1 MVLSLIGVLVAPFIG
16 LFNLFKGEYFGIS
29 ILTFFTSGSTYSPL
43 AGIFVV
49 LEMICLIVMISFQVL
64 LIVLFVKKRSSLPKL
79 IIINYI
85 GLAAFY
91 LMEIIFL
98 NVINPSDSSILNE
111 IYGAFAK
118 VLISGAIWIPY
129 YLKSERVKET
139 FVVTYYLENE
149 YKEETAEALS
159 NQDLQEKG
167 NSDNIT

>member
-1 MVLSLIGVLVAPFIG
+1 
-16 LFNLFKGEYFGIS
+16 
-29 ILTFFTSGSTYSPL
+29 
-43 AGIFVV
+43 
-49 LEMICLIVMISFQVL
+49 MISFQVL

-85 GLAAFY
+85 GVAAFY

-98 NVINPSDSSILNE
+98 NFINPSDSSILNE

-159 NQDLQEKG
+159 NQDIQEKG